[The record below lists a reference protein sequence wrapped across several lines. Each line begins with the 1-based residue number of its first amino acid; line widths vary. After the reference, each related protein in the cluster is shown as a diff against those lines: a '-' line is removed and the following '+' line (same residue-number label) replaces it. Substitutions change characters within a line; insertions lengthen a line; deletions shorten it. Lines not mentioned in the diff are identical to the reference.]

1 MHLSNAGATDT
12 RTYTVHRTMG
22 LREWIMLIVL
32 SILWSGSFFF
42 IGVAVRD
49 LPPFTIVAIRVTI
62 AAVVLLI
69 VLRVT
74 NVRIPRSRQLW
85 LSFLIMGLLN
95 NAIPFSLIVW
105 GQTHIASGLAA
116 ILNATTPFFTVIIA
130 NFLTDDEKM
139 TGARLLGILIGFGG
153 VVVIIGPAFLSE
165 LGANILAQVA
175 VLGASLSYA
184 FAGVF
189 GRRFQRMGVSPL
201 VTADGQLIASSALLI
216 PVALLVDRPWTL
228 PMPGP
233 EVWAAVT
240 SLALLSTA
248 LAYIL
253 YFRLLAT
260 AGATNAL
267 LVTLLVPVGAV
278 VLGATV
284 LGEELAARAFVGM
297 GFLVLGLAV
306 IDGRPFAA
314 LRRRMHVKRVE
325 KSLPGGV
332 D

>member
-1 MHLSNAGATDT
+1 MIRDDMRDPTQYA
-12 RTYTVHRTMG
+12 VHRTMG
-22 LREWIMLIVL
+22 LAEWLMLIVL
-32 SILWSGSFFF
+32 SVLWSGSFFF
-42 IGVAVRD
+42 IGVAVRG
-49 LPPFTIVAIRVTI
+49 LPPFSIVALRVTI
-62 AAVVLLI
+62 AAAVLAL
-69 VLRVT
+69 VLRATGVH
-74 NVRIPRSRQLW
+74 IPRSRRLW
-85 LSFLIMGLLN
+85 TSFLIMGLFN

-130 NFLTDDEKM
+130 NFLTDDEKL

-153 VVVIIGPAFLSE
+153 VVVIIGPAILNE
-165 LGANILAQVA
+165 LGANVLAQVA

-216 PVALLVDRPWTL
+216 PVALLVNRPWTL
-228 PMPGP
+228 TMPGP
-233 EVWAAVT
+233 DVWAAVT
-240 SLALLSTA
+240 GLALLSTA

-260 AGATNAL
+260 AGATNVL

-278 VLGATV
+278 MLGATF

-297 GFLVLGLAV
+297 GFLVLGLV
-306 IDGRPFAA
+306 MIDGRLLAA
-314 LRRRMHVKRVE
+314 LRRRIHLERGTKR
-325 KSLPGGV
+325 LTGGAG
-332 D
+332 